1 MVSDPVENDYQKI
14 QLSYQII
21 QKFYS
26 VQRGNS
32 SSKSELAIE
41 TSGMAS
47 IRQNLS
53 SKGMSERAIKLTSN
67 AQRLVLTQ
75 ITNRPAECE
84 LAGVIESELIPSLK
98 I

>member
-1 MVSDPVENDYQKI
+1 MVSNPIENDYQKI
-14 QLSYQII
+14 QLPYQII

-26 VQRGNS
+26 VQRRNS

-53 SKGMSERAIKLTSN
+53 SKGMSERVIKLTSN
-67 AQRLVLTQ
+67 ARRTGPY
-75 ITNRPAECE
+75 TNY
-84 LAGVIESELIPSLK
+84 ESAWRE
-98 I
+98 